1 MLMKAPRVV
10 ECALAQ
16 PRIDGAIVAIIVAA
30 EAANPI
36 SVLKTFQT
44 RAQHAF
50 GEHA

>member
-1 MLMKAPRVV
+1 MLMKALRVL

-16 PRIDGAIVAIIVAA
+16 LGIDGAIVASIVAA

-36 SVLKTFQT
+36 SVLKTLQT

-50 GEHA
+50 RERA